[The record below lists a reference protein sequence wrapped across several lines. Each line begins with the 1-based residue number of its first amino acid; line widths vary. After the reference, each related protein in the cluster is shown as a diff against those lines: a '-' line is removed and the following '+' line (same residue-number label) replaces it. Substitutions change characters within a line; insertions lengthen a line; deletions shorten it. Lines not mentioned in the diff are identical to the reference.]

1 MPGEIIFTYYIA
13 SRREDDS
20 IFVTVG
26 LISSDGITNTYT
38 ESKSKSEVR
47 YAVMLTIFRIHFKE
61 RLRQYYP
68 RKCGYERRGSNPISH
83 NYF

>member
-1 MPGEIIFTYYIA
+1 MPGEIIFIYYIVG
-13 SRREDDS
+13 RREDDS

-38 ESKSKSEVR
+38 ESKSEVR
-47 YAVMLTIFRIHFKE
+47 YDVMLTIFRIHFT
-61 RLRQYYP
+61 
-68 RKCGYERRGSNPISH
+68 KCGYERRGSNPISH